1 MDLRKEVIGTAASN
15 ISHRVSTLPDHVH
28 DQLRAGTP
36 WVTCDPTL
44 HSSTAR
50 TVHYRRTQTQTQLRT
65 SRGFSFVT
73 WSVSRAP
80 SLPPAV
86 IGWRG
91 DHFLLRRR
99 EDARGPRDAFG
110 NRAWPDPRGH
120 RKGPARSV
128 RGSHRR
134 WEQGVIEE
142 GVLWSR
148 GLATLLL
155 QPALAPEVLVHVERE
170 ALVLDLRAARTE
182 GPHGA
187 GRRPTAGEPRAVG
200 PPADSRRARAAA
212 ECCVGLA
219 RTAALCG
226 ARQPEAEAPDHGAV
240 TSCLRDETLCMNAC
254 SAPSYCSWW

>member
-1 MDLRKEVIGTAASN
+1 MILSE
-15 ISHRVSTLPDHVH
+15 TLP
-28 DQLRAGTP
+28 LRGRYT
-36 WVTCDPTL
+36 
-44 HSSTAR
+44 
-50 TVHYRRTQTQTQLRT
+50 TVYRRTQTQTHVYQL
-65 SRGFSFVT
+65 SRGFSFT

-91 DHFLLRRR
+91 DNFLLRRR
-99 EDARGPRDAFG
+99 ENARGPRDAFG

-134 WEQGVIEE
+134 WEERVIEE

-240 TSCLRDETLCMNAC
+240 ARIACVWLGMAGAVSHEAERLACALRVRRPRDATATS
-254 SAPSYCSWW
+254 